1 MKIYLNK
8 LNPFCTNVSFYVNAF
23 QYSAPIVVLW
33 DKGDIRTKWVEKD
46 MRYMSLER
54 SWKSHVS
61 SNDKSWMFHA
71 GKKVKP
77 MLQWYFN
84 SILIHFIDTSD
95 YILEITSGASN
106 ENHIYNRKRFANSS
120 EMKVQTTSANYA
132 KSYL

>member
-1 MKIYLNK
+1 MQ
-8 LNPFCTNVSFYVNAF
+8 V
-23 QYSAPIVVLW
+23 
-33 DKGDIRTKWVEKD
+33 
-46 MRYMSLER
+46 
-54 SWKSHVS
+54 
-61 SNDKSWMFHA
+61 
-71 GKKVKP
+71 KKVKP